1 MNRNPIVLIMKEKK
15 HTIVLIKKSYSLQY
29 AVPFKGTDEAI

>member
-1 MNRNPIVLIMKEKK
+1 MNKNPIVLIMKEKK
-15 HTIVLIKKSYSLQY
+15 HSIRLIEKSYSLQY